1 MSIYFQEKLFLFFV
15 NMISISNPMKKIL
28 YLFFITLLFGSCEED
43 VVYNNPSVQGKLD
56 NVFWRAIDSK
66 AVLGTDGSLTLTA
79 MARRQKM
86 TLRVPSTNLGI
97 YQLGNSN
104 IRYASF
110 LFTYET
116 DELFYHT
123 GNNMGGD
130 GQIEITEFDAENGTV
145 SGNFRFNALN
155 IENNP
160 LGGEILNFNRG
171 VFYKVPITG
180 VTD

>member
-1 MSIYFQEKLFLFFV
+1 
-15 NMISISNPMKKIL
+15 MKKIL
-28 YLFFITLLFGSCEED
+28 SLLVLVLLFGSCEED

-79 MARRQKM
+79 SARRQKM
-86 TLRVPSTNLGI
+86 TLRVPSTNLGV
-97 YQLGNSN
+97 YQLGNST

-123 GNNMGGD
+123 GNNIGGD

-145 SGNFRFNALN
+145 SGNFRFNAIN

-171 VFYKVPITG
+171 VFYKVPVTG
-180 VTD
+180 VSD